1 MPQFSQFSS
10 VAKLGDQ
17 LPTRSRVCLQSA
29 FPLSP
34 PRRFCHP
41 GGAEEH
47 GSSLQA
53 LTPPDPSL
61 RLNGGAGTQTGSAL
75 SVVTQLTGT
84 QLGCEL
90 QAAPEP
96 RPSPSMESKQPQQ
109 AHPGAQPPAGPSPH
123 FYLPQHWYRA
133 LQKDLSFI

>member
-1 MPQFSQFSS
+1 MPQFSQFST
-10 VAKLGDQ
+10 VARSGDQ
-17 LPTRSRVCLQSA
+17 LTTRSQLCLQST
-29 FPLSP
+29 FPPSP

-41 GGAEEH
+41 RGAEDH

-53 LTPPDPSL
+53 LTPPDSSL
-61 RLNGGAGTQTGSAL
+61 SLNRGAGTQTGSAL
-75 SVVTQLTGT
+75 SVVIQLTGT
-84 QLGCEL
+84 QLGYEL

-133 LQKDLSFI
+133 LQKDPSFI